1 MNAKTNTSTGCL
13 CGCKFATINPTAN
26 YRPGHDASH
35 VSNLLGAL
43 AAKTGGFSQDDVDA
57 LKVQLPSP
65 ALRVKFQTAADKL
78 MERRAA
84 KALKTAMKIAKKSER
99 EWQDIDHTVAK
110 VGRWTYPI
118 RELVIITETGDQ
130 PTGRFQRNTKT
141 NGTGEWI
148 DIDTDTNL
156 VDVK

>member
-1 MNAKTNTSTGCL
+1 MNAKTTSSTGCL

-57 LKVQLPSP
+57 LGVQLPSP
-65 ALRVKFQTAADKL
+65 ALRVKFQTAADRL
-78 MERRAA
+78 ADRRA
-84 KALKTAMKIAKKSER
+84 KKNAPKNHGV
-99 EWQDIDHTVAK
+99 WLDVDHTVAK

-118 RELVIITETGDQ
+118 QEWVIVTKTGDQ
-130 PTGRFQRNTKT
+130 PTGKFQRNTKRD
-141 NGTGEWI
+141 GTGEWVEI
-148 DIDTDTNL
+148 ENADEL
-156 VDVK
+156 VDLDN

>member
-43 AAKTGGFSQDDVDA
+43 ASKTGGFSQDDVDA

-84 KALKTAMKIAKKSER
+84 KALKGAMKIAKNHGV
-99 EWQDIDHTVAK
+99 WLDVDHTVAK

-118 RELVIITETGDQ
+118 QEWVIVTKTGDQ
-130 PTGRFQRNTKT
+130 PTGKFQRNTKRD
-141 NGTGEWI
+141 GTGEWVEI
-148 DIDTDTNL
+148 ENADEL